1 MSIFEPN
8 VILRGG
14 PSTYLSEEQRI
25 CYVEQLDEKLK
36 LLRGNRY
43 EHFEPT
49 AGSELHDG
57 VPLRVFTWVGAT
69 QLAE

>member
-1 MSIFEPN
+1 MSMIEPN

-14 PSTYLSEEQRI
+14 PSPYLSEDQRI

-36 LLRGNRY
+36 LPRGNRY

-49 AGSELHDG
+49 AESEVHEG
-57 VPLRVFTWVGAT
+57 VPLRVFTWTGAT
-69 QLAE
+69 QFAE